1 MGTTGGGALGTV
13 CGSIPVMGL
22 GMSGRVIFGG
32 SALPPGFGVAIIR
45 IGFAVNGN
53 RKTPWL

>member
-13 CGSIPVMGL
+13 CGSIPVTGL

-32 SALPPGFGVAIIR
+32 NALLPGFGVAIIR
-45 IGFAVNGN
+45 IGFAVNGD
-53 RKTPWL
+53 R